1 MSFTFPPSLYFTF
14 PPRDAIP
21 QEERVKVF
29 KSSAKRI
36 FDIKKEEDHAGWPRV
51 KEMLIESDVKN
62 HKELTEESKNE
73 LIEFINNLEKE
84 DK

>member
-1 MSFTFPPSLYFTF
+1 MSFTF
-14 PPRDAIP
+14 PPRDAIT
-21 QEERVKVF
+21 QEERVKVS

>member
-1 MSFTFPPSLYFTF
+1 MITV
-14 PPRDAIP
+14 A
-21 QEERVKVF
+21 QEFVVLTQAEVVEHF

-51 KEMLIESDVKN
+51 KEILIESDIKN
-62 HKELTEESKNE
+62 DRQLTEESKNE

>member
-1 MSFTFPPSLYFTF
+1 MSFTFPIT
-14 PPRDAIP
+14 

-36 FDIKKEEDHAGWPRV
+36 FDIKKEEDHANWPRV